1 MCHPVLM
8 IDKEWPNLRFMKSNL
23 TEEDSNCI
31 LHDWWQNVRV
41 ENLPVFVE
49 SHHGRH
55 VLQRGRGRR
64 GDLVVRHRRPGQSD
78 I

>member
-8 IDKEWPNLRFMKSNL
+8 IDKERPNLRLMKSNL
-23 TEEDSNCI
+23 MLEDLYGI

-41 ENLPVFVE
+41 ENLPMFVE

-55 VLQRGRGRR
+55 VLQRGRSRR
-64 GDLVVRHRRPGQSD
+64 GHLVVRHSRPGQRD